1 MTDDLGTVAGLAAAT
16 TVIVGILKPFLRVSG
31 RYTQLLALVV
41 AVTLSAAWNARIL
54 NCGAW
59 EALLRGVLSGIAAVG
74 IHQGTVGLKTEGT
87 K

>member
-16 TVIVGILKPFLRVSG
+16 TVIVGVLKPFLRVSG
-31 RYTQLLALVV
+31 RYTQVLALVV

-54 NCGAW
+54 HCGAW

>member
-31 RYTQLLALVV
+31 RYTQVLALVV
-41 AVTLSAAWNARIL
+41 AVTLSAGWNATNL
-54 NCGAW
+54 HYGPW

-74 IHQGTVGLKTEGT
+74 IHQGTVGLKTEG

>member
-31 RYTQLLALVV
+31 RYTQVLALVV

-74 IHQGTVGLKTEGT
+74 IHQDTVGLKTEGT

>member
-59 EALLRGVLSGIAAVG
+59 EALLRGLLSGIAAVG
-74 IHQGTVGLKTEGT
+74 IHQGTVGLKTEGA

>member
-16 TVIVGILKPFLRVSG
+16 TVIVGALKPFLRVSG
-31 RYTQLLALVV
+31 RYTQVLALVV
-41 AVTLSAAWNARIL
+41 AVTLSAAWNASEL
-54 NCGAW
+54 HCGAL

-74 IHQGTVGLKTEGT
+74 IHQGTVGLKTEST

>member
-1 MTDDLGTVAGLAAAT
+1 MDDLGTIAGLAAAT
-16 TVIVGILKPFLRVSG
+16 SLITAGLKPFLRVSG

-54 NCGAW
+54 NYGIL
-59 EALLRGVLSGIAAVG
+59 EALLRGVVSGIAAIGV
-74 IHQGTVGLKTEGT
+74 HQGTVGLKTEEQ